1 MRAGQNGE
9 ISCFALLLYTKTR
22 LETALQFLIIY
33 YERKEE
39 LMEHLIKVTDLCK
52 VYNPGE
58 NEVRALDHI
67 NLEVDTGEF
76 VAIIGQS
83 GSGKSTFMNMLGCLD
98 TPTSGTYFLNGTD
111 VSTMTDNQLSAVR
124 NKEIGFIFQGFN
136 LISNLTAEENVE
148 LPLIYRGI
156 DKKTRR
162 QLSREALEMVGL
174 AHRMN
179 HKPSEMSGGQQQ
191 RVAIARAIAAK
202 PPVILADEPTGN
214 LDSAS
219 SKEIL
224 GILKDLHKRGRTV
237 ILITHDDGI
246 AARAK
251 RVVRI
256 MDGKIESDIINPAFD
271 SMEEEHEKGNNEE

>member
-67 NLEVDTGEF
+67 NLEVDTGEL
-76 VAIIGQS
+76 VAIISQS
-83 GSGKSTFMNMLGCLD
+83 G
-98 TPTSGTYFLNGTD
+98 
-111 VSTMTDNQLSAVR
+111 AVR

-224 GILKDLHKRGRTV
+224 GILKDLHKGGRTV

>member
-1 MRAGQNGE
+1 ME
-9 ISCFALLLYTKTR
+9 ALV
-22 LETALQFLIIY
+22 
-33 YERKEE
+33 
-39 LMEHLIKVTDLCK
+39 KVMDLCK
-52 VYNPGE
+52 IYNPGE
-58 NEVRALDHI
+58 NEVRALDHV
-67 NLEVDTGEF
+67 NLEIYHGEF

-98 TPTSGTYFLNGTD
+98 VPSSGEYYLNGTD
-111 VSTMTDNQLSAVR
+111 VSTMGDNDLAYIR

-136 LISNLTAEENVE
+136 LISNLTAVENVE

-156 DKKTRR
+156 DKKSRR
-162 QLSREALEMVGL
+162 EMAAESLRMVGL
-174 AHRMN
+174 ENRMH

-224 GILKDLHKRGRTV
+224 GIMQNLHNDGRTI

-246 AARAK
+246 AAQAK

-256 MDGKIESDIINPAFD
+256 IDGKIESDKINHQFGQKTGGT
-271 SMEEEHEKGNNEE
+271 E